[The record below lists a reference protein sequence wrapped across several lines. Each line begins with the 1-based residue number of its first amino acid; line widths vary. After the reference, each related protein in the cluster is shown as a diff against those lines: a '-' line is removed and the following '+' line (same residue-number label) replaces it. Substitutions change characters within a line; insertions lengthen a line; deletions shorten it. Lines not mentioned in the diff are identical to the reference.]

1 MMDPVSGIGY
11 VAASLV
17 GVTFY
22 MKSMVPLRG
31 FAIASNVCFILYAY
45 LHVPQLYPVLIL
57 HLCLLPLNIKR
68 LFELRRRQ
76 PLRLELL
83 STNRMMV
90 TMPMAQRVKQVIR

>member
-22 MKSMVPLRG
+22 MKSMVQLRS

-45 LHVPQLYPVLIL
+45 LHVPQLYPVLLL

-68 LFELRRRQ
+68 L
-76 PLRLELL
+76 LELKRKHPIKL
-83 STNRMMV
+83 EWSPAT
-90 TMPMAQRVKQVIR
+90 TPYQQR